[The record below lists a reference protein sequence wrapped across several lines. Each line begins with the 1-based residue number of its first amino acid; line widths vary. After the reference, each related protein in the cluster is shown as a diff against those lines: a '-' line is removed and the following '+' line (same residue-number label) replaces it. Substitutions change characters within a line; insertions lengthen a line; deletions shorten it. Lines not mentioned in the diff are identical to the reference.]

1 MGKTLG
7 ELIRQFLDLVMSFGY
22 FGIAIALMVEVI
34 PSEIVLSYGGF
45 MVGLGHINFVGAVIA
60 GTIGATIAQ
69 MILYWIGSL
78 GGRPFLE
85 KYGKYLL
92 IHKKHLDVSEKW
104 FDKYGA
110 GVVFFARFIPV
121 ARQAISIPA
130 GIAKMPLGRFIFYTV
145 LATVPWCIIFIYLG
159 IKLGENWGQI
169 KQIAG
174 PYVDIAAIVIIACA
188 LLFIIFKVW
197 NSRRKFR
204 P

>member
-1 MGKTLG
+1 MK
-7 ELIRQFLDLVMSFGY
+7 ELIMQFLDLVMNFGY
-22 FGIAIALMVEVI
+22 FGIAIALMIEII

-69 MILYWIGSL
+69 LILYWIGSL

-92 IHKKHLDVSEKW
+92 IHKKHLDVSEHW
-104 FDKYGA
+104 FEKYGA

-121 ARQAISIPA
+121 IRQAISIPA
-130 GIAKMPLGRFIFYTV
+130 GIARMPIGKFIFYTV

-159 IKLGENWGQI
+159 LKLGENWGQI
-169 KQIAG
+169 KEITA
-174 PYVDIAAIVIIACA
+174 PYVDVAAIVIIVVFLIFV
-188 LLFIIFKVW
+188 LLKVIRSRRIFK
-197 NSRRKFR
+197 

>member
-1 MGKTLG
+1 M
-7 ELIRQFLDLVMSFGY
+7 QFLDMVMSFGY

-45 MVGLGHINFVGAVIA
+45 MVGLGNINFVGAVIA

-69 MILYWIGSL
+69 IFLYWIGSY

-92 IHKKHLDVSEKW
+92 IHKKHLDISEKW
-104 FDKYGA
+104 FEKYGA

-121 ARQAISIPA
+121 IRQAISIPA
-130 GIAKMPLGRFIFYTV
+130 GIAKMPISTFIFFTV

-159 IKLGENWGQI
+159 LKLGENWSKI
-169 KQIAG
+169 KEITA
-174 PYVDIAAIVIIACA
+174 PYVDVAAIVIIAA
-188 LLFIIFKVW
+188 FLLFILFKVVK
-197 NSRRKFR
+197 SRHTFK